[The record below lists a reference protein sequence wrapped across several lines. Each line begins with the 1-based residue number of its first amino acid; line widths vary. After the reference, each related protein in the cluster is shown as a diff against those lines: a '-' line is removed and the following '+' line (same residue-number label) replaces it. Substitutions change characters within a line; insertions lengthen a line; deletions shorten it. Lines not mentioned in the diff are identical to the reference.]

1 MTKEPCTEDGLR
13 REMVRYSRWLS
24 RMGCTP
30 GTSGNL
36 SARLDG
42 HRILV
47 TPTGLSKGLVKV
59 SDLVIVDGRGRL
71 LAGNRGVTSE
81 IGMHLE
87 VYEQRPDVGA
97 VIHAHPPIA
106 TAFACAGRALDEV
119 LCQEAI
125 MTLGVVPLAT
135 YATTGTHEVA
145 ASLLPLIPGH
155 QAILLANHGAI
166 SYGDSLLD
174 AFMKM
179 ETVEHLAQVSLVAHQ
194 LGSATPMSVHQVSE
208 LYIAKAKYL
217 HNATPLL
224 QKESFADLYPSDD
237 PVSLA
242 EELTQPKSRVLQP
255 ANERTHV

>member
-1 MTKEPCTEDGLR
+1 MTLEPCREEVLR

-47 TPTGLSKGLVKV
+47 TPTGLSKGLVRV
-59 SDLVIVDGRGRL
+59 PDIVVVDGRGRL
-71 LAGNRGVTSE
+71 LAGTRGVTSE

-87 VYEQRPDVGA
+87 VYKERSDVGA

-106 TAFACAGRALDEV
+106 TAFACAGRGLEEV

-125 MTLGVVPLAT
+125 MTVGIVPLAS

-145 ASLLPLIPGH
+145 ASISPFLQEHDAVLLE
-155 QAILLANHGAI
+155 NHGAVA
-166 SYGDSLLD
+166 YGATLTD
-174 AFMKM
+174 AFMRL
-179 ETVEHLAQVSLVAHQ
+179 ETVEHLAHVALVAHQ
-194 LGSATPMSVHQVSE
+194 LGTARPLQPEQVE
-208 LYIAKAKYL
+208 QLRCAKAKYL
-217 HNATPLL
+217 RGKEQV
-224 QKESFADLYPSDD
+224 QKPTVEFARI
-237 PVSLA
+237 VQ
-242 EELTQPKSRVLQP
+242 EVVL
-255 ANERTHV
+255 

>member
-1 MTKEPCTEDGLR
+1 MTKEPFREDSLR

-87 VYEQRPDVGA
+87 VYTQRADVEA

-106 TAFACAGRALDEV
+106 TAFACSGRGLEEI

-125 MTLGVVPLAT
+125 MTVGIVPLAS

-145 ASLLPLIPGH
+145 ASLVPYLQEH
-155 QAILLANHGAI
+155 DAVLLENHGAVA
-166 SYGDSLLD
+166 YGASLTE
-174 AFMKM
+174 AFMRL
-179 ETVEHLAQVSLVAHQ
+179 ETVEHLAHVALVAHQ
-194 LGSATPMSVHQVSE
+194 LGTARPLQPEQVEQLRS
-208 LYIAKAKYL
+208 AKAKYL
-217 HNATPLL
+217 RG
-224 QKESFADLYPSDD
+224 KE
-237 PVSLA
+237 LA
-242 EELTQPKSRVLQP
+242 PKPAVEFERIVQEVVL
-255 ANERTHV
+255 